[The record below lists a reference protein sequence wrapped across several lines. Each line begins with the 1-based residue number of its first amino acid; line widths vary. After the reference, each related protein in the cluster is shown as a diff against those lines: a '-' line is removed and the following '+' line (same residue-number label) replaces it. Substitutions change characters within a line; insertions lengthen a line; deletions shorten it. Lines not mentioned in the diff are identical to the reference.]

1 MRASSCS
8 CAADFQ
14 CRPAFSGDY
23 RQLKA
28 IFNRARHPT
37 FIGRSLCA
45 SAVKTARF
53 RFQFAGSDI
62 ATAIVNP
69 RLNILLALAVVRE
82 HQGHGLGTAILRYLA
97 CNFAR
102 VESRAVPFFERNGF
116 IAIGEPKKGKTLYTQ
131 IMVRASLIPLA
142 GRLHGFTEQAKSESR
157 DVVGRANQAVPG

>member
-1 MRASSCS
+1 M
-8 CAADFQ
+8 CA
-14 CRPAFSGDY
+14 R
-23 RQLKA
+23 KA
-28 IFNRARHPT
+28 KN
-37 FIGRSLCA
+37 GGC
-45 SAVKTARF
+45 F

-69 RLNILLALAVVRE
+69 RLNILLALAVVPE

-116 IAIGEPKKGKTLYTQ
+116 IAIGELKKGKTLYTQ

-142 GRLHGFTEQAKSESR
+142 GRVARIYGASKKS
-157 DVVGRANQAVPG
+157 GRSPAD